1 MPRRPSTHLL
11 EREHLA
17 RAGAGALACL
27 IAMLVFALSVVP
39 AAAQGKRDLKSI
51 EKEIKR
57 GVLRAGDLRRKDTG
71 LKRDIARLRAQ
82 MVKSARAV
90 QNGEASLSR
99 LEGKLESAKHREAA
113 ARRVFLARRADIAAT
128 LAALQRLALR
138 PPESLIASPREANA
152 LVRSALVLRATLPG
166 LERKIVLVKRRAAIL
181 ATARAA
187 GARRSA
193 AIRRT
198 TAKLAG
204 DRARLASLLGRHRV
218 LRQRTARQRAEASER
233 LRALAAEASGLRDL
247 LRRVQRQAKA
257 RLAAR
262 AGTRQPAR
270 ARPKPNRIFTAAGGR
285 ITLPVRGR
293 IVRRFGQKTASGA
306 GSKGIVIQARRGAQV
321 VAPFDGRIVFA
332 GPFRDYGQILIIAH
346 GGGYHTLIAGLS
358 RIDVSVNQWLVAREP
373 VGAMSLT
380 QSDNTKLY
388 LELRRKGQPI
398 NPLPPRGGQKRM
410 KVNG

>member
-27 IAMLVFALSVVP
+27 IAMLVFALSVGP

-57 GVLRAGDLRRKDTG
+57 GELRAGDLRRKDTG

-113 ARRVFLARRADIAAT
+113 ARRAFLARRADIAAT

-218 LRQRTARQRAEASER
+218 LRQRTARQRAEASAR

-262 AGTRQPAR
+262 AGTRKPAR
-270 ARPKPNRIFTAAGGR
+270 ARPKPIRIFTAAGGR

-380 QSDNTKLY
+380 LSDNTKLY